1 VDTHGAAQ
9 QAAFTSLL
17 GFVDGML
24 HHDRWWGSRRL
35 GFVPVGFGLIQLG
48 WQCFLEPPFADSD
61 FEFTL
66 PAGRAET
73 DQTFFALTRRKI
85 WKTSWMIL
93 LLLRGLSAISSLA
106 AATTIQNAGWDRNS
120 MAANRCCV

>member
-1 VDTHGAAQ
+1 
-9 QAAFTSLL
+9 
-17 GFVDGML
+17 MI
-24 HHDRWWGSRRL
+24 HHDRWWGSRWL

-48 WQCFLEPPFADSD
+48 WQCFL
-61 FEFTL
+61 
-66 PAGRAET
+66 PAGLTET

-120 MAANRCCV
+120 IAADRCCV